1 MHFDSIGNLFQ
12 NGDVVLY
19 NNAFSTFLVVAILD
33 CGQDRLVE
41 TFRKKSGLTFL
52 KGLGIILLPVI
63 LSLPVLVLGTV
74 LGGEGNISPILA
86 RFFGTVV
93 LMIPN
98 LFTVEGGIA
107 MALLGWLFY
116 IFREKRMIQFVAVLA
131 ISLLSFRADPSNVQW
146 MMVFSI
152 IPLFFYNGEKGAE
165 IRTSSTFF
173 TQLTFT
179 YSIFQQVCFI
189 KQVQSIS

>member
-1 MHFDSIGNLFQ
+1 M
-12 NGDVVLY
+12 LY

-33 CGQDRLVE
+33 CGWDRLVE
-41 TFRKKSGLTFL
+41 AFRKKSGLTVL
-52 KGLGIILLPVI
+52 KGLGIILLPVL

-74 LGGEGNISPILA
+74 LGGEGDMSPILA

-98 LFTVEGGIA
+98 LSTVEVG
-107 MALLGWLFY
+107 LPWLFY

-131 ISLLSFRADPSNVQW
+131 ISLLSFRANPSNVQW

-152 IPLFFYNGEKGAE
+152 IPLFFYNGEKG
-165 IRTSSTFF
+165 RGDKNFF
-173 TQLTFT
+173 
-179 YSIFQQVCFI
+179 YIFYPAHI
-189 KQVQSIS
+189 YLLYILASLLH

>member
-1 MHFDSIGNLFQ
+1 M
-12 NGDVVLY
+12 
-19 NNAFSTFLVVAILD
+19 
-33 CGQDRLVE
+33 
-41 TFRKKSGLTFL
+41 
-52 KGLGIILLPVI
+52 
-63 LSLPVLVLGTV
+63 LVLGTV

-86 RFFGTVV
+86 RVFGTVV

-107 MALLGWLFY
+107 MVLLGWLFY

-131 ISLLSFRADPSNVQW
+131 ISLLSFRANPSNVQW

-173 TQLTFT
+173 TQLTFI
-179 YSIFQQVCFI
+179 YSI
-189 KQVQSIS
+189 S